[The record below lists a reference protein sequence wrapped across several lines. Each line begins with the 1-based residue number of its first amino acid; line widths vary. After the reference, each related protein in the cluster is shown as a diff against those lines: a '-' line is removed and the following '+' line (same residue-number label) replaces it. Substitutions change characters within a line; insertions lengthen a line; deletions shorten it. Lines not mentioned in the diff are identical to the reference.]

1 MALAPRRV
9 LERKREAVIAS
20 RIGETLIRRRS
31 DRIVAR
37 GKARD
42 ITTKTLRP
50 GEAEVVPMHKDDTP
64 LGDILERARYEIR
77 MPRPGEYLHVSDLL
91 SKCVRKAALEERYD
105 LRKPNQSLSLTD
117 SLTFRQGDAIHDV
130 IKERV
135 AQGGADKIWGIWRCR
150 CHTTKTAKP
159 CLLSEVDPEILC
171 NACKT
176 PRTFYDEVPM
186 RNEEYKIVGTP
197 DLLLYLA
204 AYDAFHIN
212 EIKSIAADRW
222 KELVRPLP
230 EHVLQATFYWFLMN
244 ALGYKLLDSVSILY
258 VTKGW
263 MFSGVPYKEYTVN
276 AQDMVRR
283 LSSYLEDA
291 KALKAAREGG
301 GYLCVHARPTIPLL
315 RGSATLAQSV
325 L

>member
-1 MALAPRRV
+1 
-9 LERKREAVIAS
+9 
-20 RIGETLIRRRS
+20 
-31 DRIVAR
+31 
-37 GKARD
+37 
-42 ITTKTLRP
+42 
-50 GEAEVVPMHKDDTP
+50 
-64 LGDILERARYEIR
+64 
-77 MPRPGEYLHVSDLL
+77 
-91 SKCVRKAALEERYD
+91 
-105 LRKPNQSLSLTD
+105 
-117 SLTFRQGDAIHDV
+117 
-130 IKERV
+130 
-135 AQGGADKIWGIWRCR
+135 
-150 CHTTKTAKP
+150 
-159 CLLSEVDPEILC
+159 LLSEVDPEILC

-301 GYLCVHARPTIPLL
+301 GLPMRTCPTDDTPIARKCDARTVCFMKDGNVPKKITIVKAIQS
-315 RGSATLAQSV
+315 SAPRTRTRR
-325 L
+325 